1 MPAENGETEQLR
13 CSSEKDITASAHK
26 SPDKQCHCTHP
37 GLDAALGTRA
47 SSQLIDRWAGAEA
60 SLTPPNVWFWG
71 IAELKHLP
79 NFQTFFPKGSNQTRN
94 HLTVLTARIISP
106 YAHRLSKCFLLA
118 CPASSLYARSTT
130 RALLSSCVV
139 IDLHEDGFVGSVQII
154 PQISA
159 TQTEDLHFSIFQ
171 RTSRYTCKSSHSY
184 FLNDVLKLMI
194 TTLFFSPSPE
204 GFWWHVN

>member
-154 PQISA
+154 RSA
-159 TQTEDLHFSIFQ
+159 QPRLKICTSAYSKEQAGTPVKVLIHIF
-171 RTSRYTCKSSHSY
+171 
-184 FLNDVLKLMI
+184 LMMSWNWWLQ
-194 TTLFFSPSPE
+194 LFFFPQVLRASDDM
-204 GFWWHVN
+204 